1 MEPDALNEAG
11 NILSGII
18 DSRDPYDKVAIVLKL
33 IPIESFDEAF
43 RFFSSGDQKKI
54 LRSLDNAGKVCSI
67 ETCMVVYEFLRKN
80 DLMRFLKTST
90 QLPEE
95 ILTVFQK
102 YAAKNPRKISN
113 YLFDTWLQGK
123 DD

>member
-1 MEPDALNEAG
+1 MDPDALNEAG
-11 NILSGII
+11 SILSEII
-18 DSRDPYDKVAIVLKL
+18 DSRDPHDKVAIILKI

-43 RFFSSGDQKKI
+43 RFFSPEDQKKI
-54 LRSLDNAGKVCSI
+54 LRALDNAGRVCSI
-67 ETCMVVYEFLRKN
+67 ETCMVVYEFIRKN

-95 ILTVFQK
+95 IVTVFQK
-102 YAAKNPRKISN
+102 YTAKNPRKISN
-113 YLFDTWLQGK
+113 LLYKTWLEGK